1 MPDSPALP
9 SPAADPEAA
18 APLARRM
25 PVLFVGHGSPMNAV
39 EDNAWSRGF
48 AAIGAEMPRP
58 AAILAVSA
66 HWYGSGTFVT
76 ANDVPETIH
85 DFSGFPEALYRISY
99 PAPGDADLARRVVAT
114 VGPERAATSTTW
126 GIDHGTWSVLVHLRP
141 RADVPVLQLSIDAR
155 LAPEEHLAIGR
166 RLAPLRDEGVLILG
180 SGNVVH
186 NLYRIVWQDTAFDW
200 AADFDETVKRLILEG
215 DHDALIRYRDLG
227 SPARLAVPTNE
238 HFLPLLYVLSLRQEG
253 EPLVFFAEG
262 VTLGTISMRAF
273 RVG

>member
-1 MPDSPALP
+1 MTLEDMQGAF
-9 SPAADPEAA
+9 PEAA
-18 APLARRM
+18 ETM
-25 PVLFVGHGSPMNAV
+25 PVVFVGHGNPMNAI
-39 EDNAWSRGF
+39 EDNRFSRAWVEAGKTL
-48 AAIGAEMPRP
+48 PRP
-58 AAILAVSA
+58 RAILSVSA
-66 HWYGSGTFVT
+66 HWETKGTRVT
-76 ANDVPETIH
+76 AMESPRTLYTFDGLPEEL
-85 DFSGFPEALYRISY
+85 SRVVY
-99 PAPGDADLARRVVAT
+99 PAPGSPRLAALVQETLKPSVVL
-114 VGPERAATSTTW
+114 PDRTW
-126 GIDHGTWSVLVHLRP
+126 GLDHGTWAVLRRLFP
-141 RADVPVLQLSIDAR
+141 AADIPVVQLSLDRTQGADYHYA
-155 LAPEEHLAIGR
+155 LGR
-166 RLAPLRDEGVLILG
+166 TLQTLRRRGVLILG